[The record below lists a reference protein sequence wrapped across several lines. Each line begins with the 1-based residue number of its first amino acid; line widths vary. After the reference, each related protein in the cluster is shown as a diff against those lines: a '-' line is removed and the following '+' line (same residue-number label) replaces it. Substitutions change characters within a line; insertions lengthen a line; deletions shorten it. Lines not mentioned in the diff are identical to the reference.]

1 MKINTRF
8 SRIYF
13 ALRSA
18 CTIFAAR
25 TNIKQMKIGI
35 IVAMDKELVQLK
47 ALLDDATVERRNN
60 KDFILGSIDG
70 KDVVLQ
76 KCGIGKVNSAVGAVE
91 LIDNY
96 APDVVISTGV
106 AGGADDRMSVGDV
119 VIGSE
124 YCYHDAYCGDEC
136 AFGQIMGMPESFAAP
151 AGLVGKAVSAC
162 EGKAAFTGLIASGD
176 WFVDT
181 QNKMRAIVAR
191 FPKAVAVDMESCSI
205 AQVCHVYGVPFISFR
220 IISDIPLKDNKA
232 SQYFDFWARM
242 AEGSFTVTK
251 RLIAAL

>member
-1 MKINTRF
+1 
-8 SRIYF
+8 
-13 ALRSA
+13 
-18 CTIFAAR
+18 
-25 TNIKQMKIGI
+25 
-35 IVAMDKELVQLK
+35 MDKELVQLK

-151 AGLVGKAVSAC
+151 AGLVGKAVSAWYALPRKDPAPDQRALW
-162 EGKAAFTGLIASGD
+162 ETKVAWWKPWGQRRRAARGAPAFREALRLPPPPRDVVFSCVAIGQPSELLRELAGLGRGEYVERLSGHR
-176 WFVDT
+176 
-181 QNKMRAIVAR
+181 RA
-191 FPKAVAVDMESCSI
+191 KE
-205 AQVCHVYGVPFISFR
+205 
-220 IISDIPLKDNKA
+220 
-232 SQYFDFWARM
+232 
-242 AEGSFTVTK
+242 
-251 RLIAAL
+251 